1 MTPVNVWAWTLL
13 GVAVRPAIPASMR
26 RIGLIRSGAWT
37 GRHGLVHVSACAA
50 ILAWL
55 LGADVWGMRLACLT
69 IGIAVGGR
77 LPSPPHASGRPD
89 RDGTGARNL
98 PGRVSYGPMED
109 DEIEVRPFL
118 KDNGPFAGMPSRF
131 LGRGWKRVPDERG
144 LPERSTVLRR
154 MGLVFVVGRVTG
166 LSACIGYGRPAE
178 HPAIRM
184 MATRIL
190 PYPDWTCRTRGADP
204 GMFADACMLRYG
216 ADVLTRLSRDACR
229 DAHPR
234 LACLVMRCRCAPIRR
249 ALAHADRFNP
259 LIGANGWGEDIGL
272 ACELYDATLREYG
285 PVGAVRRLAD
295 LIGGFRRTVRG

>member
-13 GVAVRPAIPASMR
+13 GVAVRLAIPASVR
-26 RIGLIRSGAWT
+26 RIGLIRSGARM

-69 IGIAVGGR
+69 IGVAVGGR

-131 LGRGWKRVPDERG
+131 LGRGWKRVPDGRG

-154 MGLVFVVGRVTG
+154 MGLVFVVGRVT
-166 LSACIGYGRPAE
+166 
-178 HPAIRM
+178 
-184 MATRIL
+184 
-190 PYPDWTCRTRGADP
+190 
-204 GMFADACMLRYG
+204 
-216 ADVLTRLSRDACR
+216 
-229 DAHPR
+229 
-234 LACLVMRCRCAPIRR
+234 
-249 ALAHADRFNP
+249 
-259 LIGANGWGEDIGL
+259 
-272 ACELYDATLREYG
+272 
-285 PVGAVRRLAD
+285 
-295 LIGGFRRTVRG
+295 